1 MTDGLL
7 LGPGAGLGIS
17 GAGMTLKV
25 GDEHS
30 QAWSVFETVVSAGF
44 DVGAHVH
51 TKAEEFFYILDGELD
66 LLAFTPRTNL
76 AEATGTT
83 GDWRDWESASGL
95 RVMRGGPGAAMFVPA
110 GCPHAFANR
119 GNTPARMLF
128 LVSPP
133 GHEHYLAE
141 MGELIGRGGPP
152 SPEAIAELRAR
163 HDIRQLTPMV
173 VGRPAGR

>member
-30 QAWSVFETVVSAGF
+30 RAWSAFETVVSPGF
-44 DVGAHVH
+44 DVGAHLH
-51 TKAEEFFYILDGELD
+51 TKAEEFFYVLDGELD
-66 LLAFTPRTNL
+66 LLAFEPRTQ
-76 AEATGTT
+76 AR
-83 GDWRDWESASGL
+83 GDWREWESASGT

-110 GCPHAFANR
+110 GCPHAFANPSDA
-119 GNTPARMLF
+119 PARMLF

-133 GHEHYLAE
+133 GHERYLAE

-152 SPEAIAELRAR
+152 SADAIAELRAR
-163 HDIRQLTPMV
+163 WDIKQLTPMV
-173 VGRPAGR
+173 TGRPAGR

>member
-1 MTDGLL
+1 
-7 LGPGAGLGIS
+7 
-17 GAGMTLKV
+17 MTLKV

-30 QAWSVFETVVSAGF
+30 QAWSAFETVVSPGF
-44 DVGAHVH
+44 DVGAHLH

-66 LLAFTPRTNL
+66 LLAFTPRT
-76 AEATGTT
+76 ETTGAT

-119 GNTPARMLF
+119 GDTPARMLF

-141 MGELIGRGGPP
+141 MGELIRHGGPP

-163 HDIRQLTPMV
+163 HDIKQLTPMV